1 MLGSGLTNQSHRV
14 VRVTKKMKGKAVNL
28 PKKMK
33 RMLVLLK
40 KMKTTRTRTRK
51 RKRKRKKRKKR
62 SESVYQWRCGI
73 SIIAIRNDVPARS
86 SNDID

>member
-40 KMKTTRTRTRK
+40 MMKTTRTRTRK
-51 RKRKRKKRKKR
+51 MRKRKKR
-62 SESVYQWRCGI
+62 SESVYQ
-73 SIIAIRNDVPARS
+73 
-86 SNDID
+86 